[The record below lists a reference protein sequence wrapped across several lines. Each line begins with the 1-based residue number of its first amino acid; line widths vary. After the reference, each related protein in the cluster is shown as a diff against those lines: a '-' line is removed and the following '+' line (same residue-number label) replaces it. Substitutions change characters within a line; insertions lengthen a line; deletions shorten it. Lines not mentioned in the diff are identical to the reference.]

1 MKAADNPVRA
11 EYAKRAAAAL
21 ERLEGGPQQREIRR
35 LKRQVADA
43 ESTIEKLRDQLK
55 RERDRAGA
63 AETDLEAQQKKLRK
77 ARARTNKKPEPINLG
92 RPTRAMILRVMS
104 EVSGYL
110 EHQITSQQRLRE
122 LAWARQT
129 AAYLMAQLTTSTLPQ
144 IGDTLGKRDHTTI
157 LYAVKVTKERLRE
170 GNPQVTQWVA
180 EAQELVDERVRQA
193 RDKVSS

>member
-1 MKAADNPVRA
+1 MTAADNPVRA

-21 ERLEGGPQQREIRR
+21 DRLEGGPQQREIRR

-129 AAYLMAQLTTSTLPQ
+129 AAYLMSELTVSTLPQ
-144 IGDTLGKRDHTTI
+144 IGETLGKRDHTTI

>member
-21 ERLEGGPQQREIRR
+21 DRLEGGPQQREIKL

>member
-21 ERLEGGPQQREIRR
+21 DRLEGGPQQREIRR

-110 EHQITSQQRLRE
+110 EHQIISQLRLRE

-129 AAYLMAQLTTSTLPQ
+129 AAYLMAELTTSTLPQ
-144 IGDTLGKRDHTTI
+144 IGETLGKRDHTTI
-157 LYAVKVTKERLRE
+157 LHAVKVTKERLRE
-170 GNPQVTQWVA
+170 GNPQVTRWVS